1 MQKEKLIRI
10 VKMVIVILLPVMV
23 FGMPVWIQ
31 KKFEICNYGDALLN
45 YGGVI
50 ISGIATTSISYF
62 ALQQTKKSS
71 KLQEMYEIQ
80 RQQIEIF
87 PDLFI
92 KTTRNKDG
100 EVLLKVENYSNNTA
114 HNIEIY
120 LNSNACADDKIS
132 ILKGNE
138 SENISLLETEPE
150 NIEIYYSDIRGNQI
164 CREFSK
170 SNIDYYLSKTTYEE
184 ENLKWKR
191 NFYYHLCWFA

>member
-10 VKMVIVILLPVMV
+10 AKIIGILILLSVIV
-23 FGMPVWIQ
+23 FGMPFLIQ
-31 KKFEICNYGDALLN
+31 KRFGICNYGKVLLN
-45 YGGVI
+45 YCGI
-50 ISGIATTSISYF
+50 ISGIATTSISYL

-92 KTTRNKDG
+92 KMTRNKDG
-100 EVLLKVENYSNNTA
+100 ETLLKVENNSNNTA

-138 SENISLLETEPE
+138 LKDILLFETEPE
-150 NIEIYYSDIRGNQI
+150 NIEIYYSDIKGNQI
-164 CREFSK
+164 CRKFVK
-170 SNIDYYLSKTTYEE
+170 SNIDYHLSKTTYEE
-184 ENLKWKR
+184 ENKK
-191 NFYYHLCWFA
+191 

>member
-1 MQKEKLIRI
+1 M
-10 VKMVIVILLPVMV
+10 
-23 FGMPVWIQ
+23 
-31 KKFEICNYGDALLN
+31 
-45 YGGVI
+45 
-50 ISGIATTSISYF
+50 
-62 ALQQTKKSS
+62 
-71 KLQEMYEIQ
+71 
-80 RQQIEIF
+80 
-87 PDLFI
+87 
-92 KTTRNKDG
+92 
-100 EVLLKVENYSNNTA
+100 KVENYSNNTA